1 MQLSKPQSRERLG
14 ESMEVTQRIIV
25 IDDDADIGDLVS
37 ATAEAMG
44 FQCIATTNST
54 SFLDSLTPDTTLV
67 LLDLMMPDMDGVV
80 LMRLLAE
87 RKCRAGI
94 VLMSGVGKRTIE
106 SSEQFAQAMGLCIA
120 GHLEKP
126 FRIHELEEVLRR
138 LPKVQP
144 LPVVRANASFA
155 VEKWELQN
163 AIENDE
169 FVVHYQ
175 PQIDIRSGRVI
186 GVEALVRWQHP
197 TRGLIFPDN
206 FIGRMEEFGLIDQL
220 GWIVADHGMNDL
232 KQFARCAGSDFML
245 SMNAS
250 VNSLCD
256 LDFPDIL
263 ASIADKHD
271 VSPENVT
278 IEITETGFIKE
289 DSRVLDTLTRL
300 RIKKINLSIDDFG
313 TGYAMMQQLKNIPAT
328 ELKIDK
334 SFVQEMTTGA
344 RDRIMVQKTIEMG
357 HDLGMHVI
365 AEGVETEEQLDL
377 LRSYS
382 CDSAQ
387 GYFFSRPIP
396 AKEMVKWL
404 ENYHPELVL
413 SGVQSGELFS

>member
-1 MQLSKPQSRERLG
+1 
-14 ESMEVTQRIIV
+14 
-25 IDDDADIGDLVS
+25 
-37 ATAEAMG
+37 
-44 FQCIATTNST
+44 
-54 SFLDSLTPDTTLV
+54 
-67 LLDLMMPDMDGVV
+67 
-80 LMRLLAE
+80 
-87 RKCRAGI
+87 
-94 VLMSGVGKRTIE
+94 
-106 SSEQFAQAMGLCIA
+106 
-120 GHLEKP
+120 
-126 FRIHELEEVLRR
+126 
-138 LPKVQP
+138 
-144 LPVVRANASFA
+144 
-155 VEKWELQN
+155 
-163 AIENDE
+163 
-169 FVVHYQ
+169 
-175 PQIDIRSGRVI
+175 
-186 GVEALVRWQHP
+186 
-197 TRGLIFPDN
+197 
-206 FIGRMEEFGLIDQL
+206 
-220 GWIVADHGMNDL
+220 
-232 KQFARCAGSDFML
+232 ML

-271 VSPENVT
+271 VSPQNVT
-278 IEITETGFIKE
+278 IEITETGLINE

-300 RIKKINLSIDDFG
+300 RIKKMNLSIDDFG

>member
-1 MQLSKPQSRERLG
+1 
-14 ESMEVTQRIIV
+14 MEVVQRILV

-37 ATAEAMG
+37 AAAEAMG
-44 FQCIATTNST
+44 FQCIATTNPT
-54 SFLDSLTPDTTLV
+54 SFLESLTAETTLV

-80 LMRLLAE
+80 LMRLLAK

-106 SSEQFAQAMGLCIA
+106 STEQFAQAMGLCVA

-144 LPVVRANASFA
+144 LPIARADAGFI
-155 VEKWELQN
+155 VEKKELQD
-163 AIENDE
+163 AIKNDE
-169 FVVHYQ
+169 FVVYYQ

-186 GVEALVRWQHP
+186 GVEALVRWRHP
-197 TRGLIFPDN
+197 TRGLVFPDN

-220 GWIVADHGMNDL
+220 GWIVADRGMSDVG
-232 KQFARCAGSDFML
+232 QFARCTGKDFML

-256 LDFPDIL
+256 LDFPDTL
-263 ASIADKHD
+263 ALIAEKHG
-271 VSPENVT
+271 VSPQSVT
-278 IEITETGFIKE
+278 IEITETGLIKE

-300 RIKKINLSIDDFG
+300 RIKKMNLSIDDFG

-334 SFVQEMTTGA
+334 SFIQEMTTGIM
-344 RDRIMVQKTIEMG
+344 DRIMVQKTIEMG
-357 HDLGMHVI
+357 HELGMHVI

-377 LRSYS
+377 LRSYG

-387 GYFFSRPIP
+387 GYLFSRPIP
-396 AKEMVKWL
+396 AQEMVNWL
-404 ENYHPELVL
+404 ENHFPQAVL
-413 SGVQSGELFS
+413 SGARGGEVIS